1 MDRLNYSSWLAPK
14 RKRSRDQ
21 FFNRQPET
29 DADLERW
36 MEELEAEVSD
46 SESGS
51 GSDSDSSD
59 SVYLPLKTKT
69 NDAVKEDVKQDA
81 VADSDSDTDTNSESD
96 IGVYSVSV
104 LKPERRSFRA
114 NLFKSWPQQKKQ

>member
-1 MDRLNYSSWLAPK
+1 MDRLSYSSWLAPK

-46 SESGS
+46 SESD
-51 GSDSDSSD
+51 SDSDSSD

-69 NDAVKEDVKQDA
+69 DDAVREDVKQDA
-81 VADSDSDTDTNSESD
+81 AEADSDTDTNSESD